1 MPDSTHNDAG
11 HTGAG
16 HTECPA
22 CHGRLYP
29 KVLHCADC
37 GLDVTTRYAG
47 NEFADLD
54 VEDLHLLRIFVVCE
68 GRIRD
73 MESALGVSYPTVK
86 SRLAALRGRLG
97 LGADATKGDATA
109 TKAENASAKSDAA
122 AANDSQSSRDDA
134 DVAALKS
141 AASSDSTAAGSQ
153 RAASE
158 PKTARE
164 ILDQLA
170 AGATT
175 YDEALSKI
183 RALRGRS

>member
-1 MPDSTHNDAG
+1 LPDA
-11 HTGAG
+11 

-47 NEFADLD
+47 NEFADLEPD
-54 VEDLHLLRIFVVCE
+54 DLHLLRIFVVCE

-97 LGADATKGDATA
+97 LGA
-109 TKAENASAKSDAA
+109 EPAKSSAADTSEASTTDA
-122 AANDSQSSRDDA
+122 S
-134 DVAALKS
+134 DVA
-141 AASSDSTAAGSQ
+141 Q
-153 RAASE
+153 NE
-158 PKTARE
+158 PANVQGVKTEPTARE

-170 AGATT
+170 DGTTT

-183 RALRGRS
+183 RALRSRT

>member
-1 MPDSTHNDAG
+1 LPDVT
-11 HTGAG
+11 

-22 CHGRLYP
+22 CRGRLYP

-54 VEDLHLLRIFVVCE
+54 ADDLHLLRIFVVCE

-73 MESALGVSYPTVK
+73 METALGVSYPTVK

-97 LGADATKGDATA
+97 LAADTA
-109 TKAENASAKSDAA
+109 KVAAADAA
-122 AANDSQSSRDDA
+122 ASVTSVPPV
-134 DVAALKS
+134 VAPAT
-141 AASSDSTAAGSQ
+141 TAEVA
-153 RAASE
+153 
-158 PKTARE
+158 TARE

-170 AGATT
+170 GGSTT

-183 RALRGRS
+183 RALRSRS

>member
-1 MPDSTHNDAG
+1 MPDVT
-11 HTGAG
+11 

-22 CHGRLYP
+22 CRGRLYP

-54 VEDLHLLRIFVVCE
+54 ADDLHLLRIFVVCE

-73 MESALGVSYPTVK
+73 METALGVSYPTVK

-97 LGADATKGDATA
+97 LAADTA
-109 TKAENASAKSDAA
+109 KVAAADAA
-122 AANDSQSSRDDA
+122 ASVTSVPPV
-134 DVAALKS
+134 VAPAT
-141 AASSDSTAAGSQ
+141 TAEVA
-153 RAASE
+153 
-158 PKTARE
+158 TARE

-170 AGATT
+170 GGSTT

-183 RALRGRS
+183 RALRSRS

>member
-1 MPDSTHNDAG
+1 LPDVA
-11 HTGAG
+11 

-29 KVLHCADC
+29 KVLRCADC

-54 VEDLHLLRIFVVCE
+54 ADDLHLLRIFVVCE

-86 SRLAALRGRLG
+86 ARLAALRGRLG
-97 LGADATKGDATA
+97 LAADAAKTG
-109 TKAENASAKSDAA
+109 AE
-122 AANDSQSSRDDA
+122 
-134 DVAALKS
+134 
-141 AASSDSTAAGSQ
+141 DST
-153 RAASE
+153 
-158 PKTARE
+158 PVTAQSPE
-164 ILDQLA
+164 IDAQAILDQLA
-170 AGATT
+170 NGSTT

-183 RALRGRS
+183 RALRNRT

>member
-1 MPDSTHNDAG
+1 
-11 HTGAG
+11 
-16 HTECPA
+16 
-22 CHGRLYP
+22 
-29 KVLHCADC
+29 VLHCADC

-47 NEFADLD
+47 NEFAELD
-54 VEDLHLLRIFVVCE
+54 AEDLHLLRIFVVCE

-97 LGADATKGDATA
+97 LGADADAG
-109 TKAENASAKSDAA
+109 AKSTT
-122 AANDSQSSRDDA
+122 
-134 DVAALKS
+134 
-141 AASSDSTAAGSQ
+141 SSDSSAANSHG
-153 RAASE
+153 AARE
-158 PKTARE
+158 PTTARE

-175 YDEALSKI
+175 YDEALAKI

>member
-1 MPDSTHNDAG
+1 MPEATHAD
-11 HTGAG
+11 AG

-54 VEDLHLLRIFVVCE
+54 AEDLHLLRIFVVCE

-97 LGADATKGDATA
+97 LGADA
-109 TKAENASAKSDAA
+109 DAA
-122 AANDSQSSRDDA
+122 MKGTASRESSAANSQP
-134 DVAALKS
+134 
-141 AASSDSTAAGSQ
+141 
-153 RAASE
+153 AASE
-158 PKTARE
+158 PATARE

-170 AGATT
+170 AGTTT